1 MAESP
6 KTDGGKARVVI
17 GASDAPMRAGLRLA
31 LSSGD
36 MHVCA
41 LAASVQALVPA
52 VQRHRP
58 HVCLVDAELEGDWL
72 QAIAE
77 ISVRSPSVAVV
88 ALDTQATE
96 ERFLEVM
103 RLGAAGYLEKTIAP
117 AALASAVKSV
127 VNGEPAVP
135 RALVRCLIDG
145 YRDRPMRRSLA
156 VSTGDIELTSRECQ
170 VLDFIQAGLS
180 TREIAARLVI
190 SEVTVR
196 RHVSAV
202 LKKLQVQSRAE
213 AIELL
218 HSA

>member
-1 MAESP
+1 MTMNPSSVR
-6 KTDGGKARVVI
+6 GRARVAL
-17 GASDAPMRAGLRLA
+17 GTSDPVMCAGLRLA
-31 LSSGD
+31 LKAGG
-36 MHVCA
+36 MQICA
-41 LAASVQALVPA
+41 VAASAQDLVTA
-52 VQRHRP
+52 VQRHKP
-58 HVCLVDAELEGDWL
+58 QVCLVDAELEGDWT

-77 ISVRSPSVAVV
+77 IAVRSPRVAVV

-117 AALASAVKSV
+117 VALASAVKSV
-127 VNGEPAVP
+127 LNGEPAVP

-145 YRDRPMRRSLA
+145 YRARPVRRSFA
-156 VSTGDIELTSRECQ
+156 VRTGEVELTGREWQ
-170 VLDFIQAGLS
+170 VLDFIQEGLS
-180 TREIAARLVI
+180 TREIAMRLVI

-202 LKKLQVQSRAE
+202 LKKMHVDSRAE

-218 HSA
+218 QSA